1 MNNQSKTI
9 NEVQEFLQNGQFDQ
23 AVGIAKEVVKKNPED
38 VFCLSVIAQSEFNT
52 GDLEKAASTLEKAL
66 AIEPTEINLNRNLGI
81 VKNKL
86 GKFSQSSQ
94 AFINAIENNHNH
106 PGILLDMLLLGI
118 SLDKISA
125 ELSSR
130 VIEYVFHRAD
140 NLKNAYMNPQE
151 LPLISEASKIANHIA
166 RDARYTKQKQAI
178 DIISLGFDDSKKNRL
193 YDFLDSFHGVQAPKY
208 ADPMQKPTYHVF
220 PDLEPLPFY
229 ETKKLNWIET
239 LEENWLAIK
248 DELNALYDKKTLVKP
263 YIENTSTGNQE
274 LDVLSDSLDWSS
286 IHLIQSGEYNK
297 TLLDKC
303 PTTKSVLEQLPLSV
317 LSGNGPEAFLS
328 VLQPGAEIKPH
339 YGLSNIKLTVHLGLE
354 VPNDC
359 AIRVG
364 NETQKWQ
371 EGKVLVFDDS
381 FEHEAWNHSEEE
393 RKVFIL
399 EVWHPDLSHL
409 ERQGIQ
415 KIMELQHGDSQ
426 LALSENIENLLSE
439 IKQII

>member
-1 MNNQSKTI
+1 MNKQSKTV

-23 AVGIAKEVVKKNPED
+23 AVGVAKEVVKKNPED
-38 VFCLSVIAQSEFNT
+38 VFCLSVIAQSEFNA
-52 GDLEKAASTLEKAL
+52 GELEKAASTLEKAL
-66 AIEPTEINLNRNLGI
+66 AIEPKEINLNRNLGI

-86 GKFSQSSQ
+86 GKFSQSSK
-94 AFINAIENNHNH
+94 AFIAAIENNLDH
-106 PGILLDMLLLGI
+106 PEILLDMLLLGI
-118 SLDKISA
+118 SLDKISTKLA
-125 ELSSR
+125 SR
-130 VIEYVFHRAD
+130 TIEYVFHRAD

-178 DIISLGFDDSKKNRL
+178 DEISLGFDESKKKRL
-193 YDFLDSFHGVQAPKY
+193 YDFLDSFHGIQAPKY
-208 ADPMQKPTYHVF
+208 ADSMQKPTYHVF
-220 PDLEPLPFY
+220 PDLEPIPFY
-229 ETKKLNWIET
+229 DTKRFNWVEA
-239 LEENWLAIK
+239 LEENWLTIRE
-248 DELNALYDKKTLVKP
+248 ELNSLYNNQTSVKP
-263 YIENTSTGNQE
+263 YIENASTGNQE
-274 LDVLSDSLDWSS
+274 LDVLADSLDWSS
-286 IHLIQSGEYNK
+286 IHLIKSGEYYEE
-297 TLLDKC
+297 LLDKC
-303 PTTKSVLEQLPLSV
+303 PTIKSVLEQLPLSV

-354 VPNDC
+354 IPKNC

-364 NETQKWQ
+364 NETQEWQ

-426 LALSENIENLLSE
+426 LALSETIENLLSE
-439 IKQII
+439 IKKVI

>member
-1 MNNQSKTI
+1 MNNQSKTV
-9 NEVQEFLQNGQFDQ
+9 NEVQEHLQSGQFDQ
-23 AVGIAKEVVKKNPED
+23 AVGVAKEVLKENPED
-38 VFCLSVIAQSEFNT
+38 VFCLSVIAQSEFNS
-52 GDLEKAASTLEKAL
+52 GDLEVAASTLEKAL
-66 AIEPTEINLNRNLGI
+66 AVEPNEINLNRNLGI

-94 AFINAIENNHNH
+94 AFYNAIENNLDH
-106 PGILLDMLLLGI
+106 PEILLDMLLLGI
-118 SLDKISA
+118 SLNKISA
-125 ELSSR
+125 ELGAR
-130 VIEYVFHRAD
+130 AIEYVFHRAD

-151 LPLISEASKIANHIA
+151 LPLISEASTIANHIV
-166 RDARYTKQKQAI
+166 RDARYNKQKQAI
-178 DIISLGFDDSKKNRL
+178 DEISLGFDESKKKRL
-193 YDFLDSFHGVQAPKY
+193 YDFLDSFHGIQAPKY
-208 ADPMQKPTYHVF
+208 ADSMQKPTYHVF
-220 PDLEPLPFY
+220 PDLQPQPFY
-229 ETKKLNWIET
+229 DTNSFNWVEA
-239 LEENWLAIK
+239 LEDNWLAIRE
-248 DELNALYDKKTLVKP
+248 ELNSLYNNKTSVKP
-263 YIENTSTGNQE
+263 YIENAITGNQE
-274 LDVLSDSLDWSS
+274 LDALADSLDWSS
-286 IHLIQSGEYNK
+286 IHLIKSGEYNEK
-297 TLLDKC
+297 LLGKC
-303 PTTKSVLEQLPLSV
+303 PNTKAALEQLPLSV

-354 VPNDC
+354 IPKDC

-364 NETQKWQ
+364 NETRKWQ

-426 LALSENIENLLSE
+426 RALAENLESLLSE
-439 IKQII
+439 IKQVI